1 MTKPSPT
8 KPKRSDETR
17 QKMRDAAV
25 NRHSMNAEQIR
36 KRVTLML
43 TAIEKEIS
51 ENHGIYPSNK
61 GALSL
66 AEIARRAEIHPLT
79 FHKPNYQKLAKHVR
93 DWLHGLKTKP
103 ATKTK
108 KVRKGLAA
116 RVQDWQQLYDDLL
129 ESHRVS
135 ETDLSIANEE
145 LREGKE
151 ELRKAYAEID
161 RLKAELASFGN
172 VVRFLPKSN
181 A

>member
-1 MTKPSPT
+1 MTKQSPA
-8 KPKRSDETR
+8 KPKRSDMTR

-25 NRHSMNAEQIR
+25 NRHSMNAER
-36 KRVTLML
+36 VRERVTLML
-43 TAIEKEIS
+43 TAIEEEIS
-51 ENHGIYPSNK
+51 ENHGIYPANK
-61 GALSL
+61 GTLSL

-79 FHKPNYQKLAKHVR
+79 FHKPNYRMLAKHVR
-93 DWLHGLKTKP
+93 DWLFRLKAKP
-103 ATKTK
+103 VTK
-108 KVRKGLAA
+108 KIRKGLAG

-135 ETDLSIANEE
+135 ETDLSIAKEE
-145 LREGKE
+145 LKLGEE

-172 VVRFLPKSN
+172 VVRLPSKSN